1 MQVESL
7 LALPRL
13 DLRAPSKLQFCF
25 VVGQPRI
32 ADVMVM
38 LPKALLGFSCSGPTL
53 ASCTWQSLAKCTS
66 LSMLQCK
73 LKLAPVIPPKLLL
86 LDLVQLEANC
96 VDPENSAVVEWCVS
110 VARNS
115 TVAKLMLIDCAP
127 LLLPKFHGLQ
137 LDSLCLWVGNTSA
150 VHLQQVLHNLT
161 IRHVSIFHM
170 KNGHLK
176 LPASVITVELIC
188 TAGDLTVDASESP
201 ELTLLKVTVNLR
213 QTLTLTEPHSLQFVS
228 ASMATAIGPM
238 GQPLETQLYVFKQAV
253 GVKRL
258 RT

>member
-7 LALPRL
+7 SALPRL
-13 DLRAPSKLQFCF
+13 DLRALSKLHFCF
-25 VVGQPRI
+25 IIGQPRT
-32 ADVMVM
+32 AVVMVM
-38 LPKALLGFSCSGPTL
+38 LPKALLGFSCSGPPL
-53 ASCTWQSLAKCTS
+53 ASCTWQSLAKCIS
-66 LSMLQCK
+66 LSKLQCK
-73 LKLAPVIPPKLLL
+73 LKLTPVIPPKLLL

-96 VDPENSAVVEWCVS
+96 VGPENSAVVEWCLS

-115 TVAKLMLIDCAP
+115 TVANLMLIDCAP

-161 IRHVSIFHM
+161 IKHLSTCHL
-170 KNGHLK
+170 NGHLK
-176 LPASVITVELIC
+176 LPASVITVEVRC

-213 QTLTLTEPHSLQFVS
+213 QTLTLAEPHSLQFVL
-228 ASMATAIGPM
+228 AKAVATAMGPM
-238 GQPLETQLYVFKQAV
+238 AQPLETQLYVFKQAV